1 MNNRNAETATRAT
14 RRLYFEDAYQRQFE
28 ATLVDHFQHQGRP
41 AALLDQTCFY
51 PESGGQPSDRGTMDG
66 VNVIHVLEDGEKIIH
81 LLESDLTGPRINGAI
96 DWTRRFDHM
105 QQHSGQHI
113 LSQCFVELLDG
124 KTLSFHLGEE
134 ASTLEIGLGEI
145 SETDAERVEKRANE
159 IVFEDREIK
168 TYFIPEDKISAIP
181 LRRPPKK
188 EGLIRV
194 VEVSG
199 FDYSACGGTHCR
211 RTGEIGLV
219 KINRW
224 DKIRGNS
231 RFEFRCGYRAFEDYG
246 SKNRSVVAASAKL
259 SVHERDIPSAVEKT
273 IQEVKQAKK
282 KMRKLQEQL
291 AVFEA
296 RELVQ
301 KAGGK
306 ILRHV
311 WAEKSP
317 EEGKLLALNII
328 RAGDFAVLFGI
339 RSEEKDHLILASSG
353 TLPLDM
359 RELIPLVYSRIG
371 GRGGGSPSLV
381 EIVTEKGADLDAV
394 LSSLGEHLEKKLQQ

>member
-1 MNNRNAETATRAT
+1 MRSAPWRA
-14 RRLYFEDAYQRQFE
+14 RPRCPSIAWEEGKAVLSCADAIG
-28 ATLVDHFQHQGRP
+28 A
-41 AALLDQTCFY
+41 
-51 PESGGQPSDRGTMDG
+51 
-66 VNVIHVLEDGEKIIH
+66 VLEKQV
-81 LLESDLTGPRINGAI
+81 TGI
-96 DWTRRFDHM
+96 D
-105 QQHSGQHI
+105 S
-113 LSQCFVELLDG
+113 
-124 KTLSFHLGEE
+124 K
-134 ASTLEIGLGEI
+134 
-145 SETDAERVEKRANE
+145 
-159 IVFEDREIK
+159 
-168 TYFIPEDKISAIP
+168 PSA
-181 LRRPPKK
+181 
-188 EGLIRV
+188 
-194 VEVSG
+194 
-199 FDYSACGGTHCR
+199 
-211 RTGEIGLV
+211 
-219 KINRW
+219 
-224 DKIRGNS
+224 
-231 RFEFRCGYRAFEDYG
+231 EDYG

-339 RSEEKDHLILASSG
+339 RAEEKDHLILASSG